1 MAEPS
6 LEILQTLILRS
17 LEEQR
22 TARLE
27 MREIRRETGDVR
39 TLLLALNDKV
49 TRLDRDIHEIK
60 DDIWIML
67 KAEVMGRM
75 GHFETRVEAKLDA
88 MSDRIDAIEEPKP

>member
-6 LEILQTLILRS
+6 REMLQTLILRS
-17 LEEQR
+17 LDEQ
-22 TARLE
+22 TAMRLE

-49 TRLDRDIHEIK
+49 TRLDRDLHEVK

-67 KAEVMGRM
+67 KAEVTGRI
-75 GHFETRVEAKLDA
+75 GHFETLVDAKFVA
-88 MSDRIDAIEEPKP
+88 MSERIDAIGTPKP